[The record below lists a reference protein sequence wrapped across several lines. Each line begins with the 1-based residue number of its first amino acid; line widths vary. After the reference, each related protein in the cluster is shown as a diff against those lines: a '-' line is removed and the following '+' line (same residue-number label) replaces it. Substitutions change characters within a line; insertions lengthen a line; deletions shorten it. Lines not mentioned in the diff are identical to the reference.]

1 MTMPVA
7 PGYFLTA
14 AQAAAAL
21 GVTRA
26 TLYAYASRGQL
37 RSQAVGGTP
46 RERRYYREDIDRLTE
61 RRSARRDPAGAAAR
75 GLHWGGPVLESGITL
90 IHDGRLFYRGRDV
103 EELAKTMTA
112 EGVATLLWTPAD
124 QKPDDVPPR
133 MFEQPC
139 PLPQTQLTALRKA
152 ALDSVTRLQAALPLA
167 ASIDLAA
174 SDLRA
179 PAIRL
184 TGARILRL
192 LAAVLAGPD
201 ARQPLHR
208 ALQTAWAP
216 RRPAV
221 ADIIR
226 TALVICA
233 DHELNVSAFTARC
246 AASAGASP
254 YDVVSAALATFKGFK
269 HGGAAARVLGMALHA
284 STLKQAR
291 STIAE
296 QLRAGHTVP
305 GFGHPLDPNGDPR
318 GRNSSATWPNRG
330 GNTRA
335 WEPFRHLVRAGAE
348 VLQDAPNLD
357 CGLAAITRTFAL
369 PDEAPAVLFA
379 TGRTIGWIAHALE
392 EYASGELIRP
402 RARYTGPFPPN
413 VTAAP
418 SV

>member
-1 MTMPVA
+1 MPGA
-7 PGYFLTA
+7 SGYFLTA
-14 AQAAAAL
+14 TQAAAAL

-37 RSQAVGGTP
+37 RSQSVSGTS
-46 RERRYYREDIDRLTE
+46 RERRYYREDIDRLKE
-61 RRSARRDPAGAAAR
+61 RQSARRDPAGVAAR
-75 GLHWGGPVLESGITL
+75 GLHWGRPVLDSGITL

-103 EELAKTMTA
+103 EDLAKTMTA
-112 EGVATLLWTPAD
+112 EEIATLLWAPAD
-124 QKPDDVPPR
+124 LKPHDDRSR

-139 PLPQTQLTALRKA
+139 PLPRAQLTALRQA
-152 ALDSVTRLQAALPLA
+152 ARDRVTRLQAALPLA
-167 ASIDLAA
+167 ASKDLAG

-179 PAIRL
+179 SAVRL

-192 LAAVLAGPD
+192 IAAVLANDD
-201 ARQPLHR
+201 ADQPLHR
-208 ALQTAWAP
+208 ALQAAWAP

-221 ADIIR
+221 AEVIR
-226 TALVICA
+226 TALVLCA
-233 DHELNVSAFTARC
+233 DHELNVSAFAARC

-269 HGGAAARVLGMALHA
+269 HGGAAARVLQMAMHTP
-284 STLKQAR
+284 TLKQAR
-291 STIAE
+291 ATIAA

-305 GFGHPLDPNGDPR
+305 GFGHPLYPNGDPR
-318 GRNSSATWPNRG
+318 GRILLRMAESS
-330 GNTRA
+330 GNVRS

-369 PDEAPAVLFA
+369 PDDAPAVLFA
-379 TGRTIGWIAHALE
+379 SGRTIGWIAHALE
-392 EYASGELIRP
+392 EYVSGELIRP

-413 VTAAP
+413 VMPAP

>member
-1 MTMPVA
+1 MAGA

-37 RSQAVGGTP
+37 RSQAVGGTS
-46 RERRYYREDIDRLTE
+46 RERRYYREDIDRLKE

-112 EGVATLLWTPAD
+112 EEVATLLWTPAD
-124 QKPDDVPPR
+124 QKSDDVPPR

-139 PLPQTQLTALRKA
+139 PLPQTQLTAVRRA
-152 ALDSVTRLQAALPLA
+152 ARDRITRLQAALPLA

-179 PAIRL
+179 PAVRL

-192 LAAVLAGPD
+192 MTAVLANHD

-221 ADIIR
+221 AEVIR
-226 TALVICA
+226 TALVLCS

-269 HGGAAARVLGMALHA
+269 HGGAAARVLEMALHA
-284 STLKQAR
+284 ATLKRAR
-291 STIAE
+291 ATIAE

-305 GFGHPLDPNGDPR
+305 GFGHPLYPNGDPR
-318 GRNSSATWPNRG
+318 GRILLQMAESS
-330 GNTRA
+330 GNARS

-369 PDEAPAVLFA
+369 PDDAPAVLFA

-402 RARYTGPFPPN
+402 RARYTGPFPTN
-413 VTAAP
+413 VTPAP
-418 SV
+418 TV